1 MKKLLSISLAIVLAL
16 SLMLTSVSA
25 LDLDN
30 KTLFIQFWAQDTAT
44 WSWKAAND
52 GSQISVALGE
62 TVTIDYTD
70 VSAWITLDTSASINM
85 GLQVL
90 DQTITANGE
99 HSVVKYELSDAV
111 IKSTGYDDLVIPVA
125 GVYEVTHDS
134 VRPDWTTDDS
144 VVGGASEDYT
154 ISPSDIGLVAAEQ
167 YIDWFENITSM
178 TVTVTYLE
186 YNGEGP
192 AAEEAPVEEDTTE
205 EDTAEEAPVEDT
217 ADEAP
222 ADDTADEAPADTG
235 LALAVVPAVVA
246 LAAVVLSKK
255 R

>member
-1 MKKLLSISLAIVLAL
+1 MKKIFSIVVALVL
-16 SLMLTSVSA
+16 SLSVMVTSVSA

-30 KTLFIQFWAQDTAT
+30 KNLYIQFWAQDTAT
-44 WSWKAAND
+44 WSWKAANE
-52 GSQISVALGE
+52 GNQVSVALGE
-62 TVTIDYTD
+62 TVTVNYTD
-70 VSAWITLDTSASINM
+70 VSGWIGLDTSASINM

-125 GVYEVTHDS
+125 GVYEITHDS

-144 VVGGASEDYT
+144 VVGGASEDYA
-154 ISPSDIGLVAAEQ
+154 ISPSSIGLVVTEQ
-167 YIDWFENITSM
+167 YTDWFNNITSM

-186 YNGEGP
+186 YNGEGASADEEPVDDTP
-192 AAEEAPVEEDTTE
+192 AVEETPA
-205 EDTAEEAPVEDT
+205 EDTPAVEDT
-217 ADEAP
+217 P
-222 ADDTADEAPADTG
+222 AGDEAPADTG
-235 LALAVVPAVVA
+235 LALAIVPMVVA
-246 LAAVVLSKK
+246 AAAIALSKK